1 MVFGTC
7 HTLPYYA
14 ILTHAL
20 DFGTPESWTEFVKF
34 VQLCHLVCVSKW
46 QGVAVRRERLKWGY
60 NLVLPIF
67 VQNDLF
73 GHGDTTACLKQIVS
87 GTSLRKWKPSHTHTH
102 STRYTLTLSYTY
114 IFTQAYTHTQH
125 NSGRVISLPVTQ
137 GRKLAG
143 REAEVVKV
151 QANRSTNRTCRS
163 QRLNERGIFIPC
175 NFIVPSGCSCA
186 CVCVCSFL
194 WCSHI

>member
-87 GTSLRKWKPSHTHTH
+87 GTSLRKWKPSHTHTQH
-102 STRYTLTLSYTY
+102 TLH
-114 IFTQAYTHTQH
+114 AYTILHLHFHSGLHTHTTQQWQGDQPSSDPRKEARWKR
-125 NSGRVISLPVTQ
+125 SGSGKGPSKPINKPNMPV
-137 GRKLAG
+137 
-143 REAEVVKV
+143 
-151 QANRSTNRTCRS
+151 STS
-163 QRLNERGIFIPC
+163 QRARNIH
-175 NFIVPSGCSCA
+175 SM
-186 CVCVCSFL
+186 
-194 WCSHI
+194 